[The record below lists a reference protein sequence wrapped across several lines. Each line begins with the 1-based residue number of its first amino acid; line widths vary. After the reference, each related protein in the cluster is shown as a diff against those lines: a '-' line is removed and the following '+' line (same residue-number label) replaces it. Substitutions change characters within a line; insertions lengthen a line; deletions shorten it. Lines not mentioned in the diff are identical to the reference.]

1 MFKQPTEAKT
11 LKRLHVRPRHQI
23 GKTSLVQCWVWSLA
37 VLFAIG
43 FVVPA
48 AKADDAFAA
57 FIESLRPEAEAAG
70 VSTATF
76 NAAFKGMEPDLT
88 IPDLDLPG
96 RDKSGSAGQS
106 EFTRPPSEYLDKAYL
121 GRLSETGKKLEAKYR
136 AALETIEKESG
147 VDRYSLLAI
156 WGRETSFGN
165 YTLPK
170 DAVRVLATL
179 AYVGR
184 RKELFRKE
192 LLAALGMLQSGVAR
206 SDMKSSWAG
215 AVGLTQFM
223 PSEYAPFAR
232 DADGDGKKD
241 IFRSVPD
248 ALGSAAAQ
256 LAGKGWV
263 RGLPWGFEV
272 RIPKGAD
279 CSLEGPL
286 QAKPLSDW
294 INLGF
299 IRTGGAAWPKPLLA
313 SQMYLMSPAGGNG
326 PAFLVT
332 ENFKVI
338 RLYNTSDLY
347 ALFVGHLADRIAG
360 GPDFE
365 APWGTAVQRTKT
377 IQDIQTRLK
386 ALGYN
391 VDKIDGKIGS
401 NSRMNIGKYQKT
413 NGLKVDCWPTDGV
426 LAHMRANA
434 AQ

>member
-1 MFKQPTEAKT
+1 MQ
-11 LKRLHVRPRHQI
+11 LRVCGILRLATVI
-23 GKTSLVQCWVWSLA
+23 ALMA
-37 VLFAIG
+37 M
-43 FVVPA
+43 PA
-48 AKADDAFAA
+48 SARADQVFLGWL
-57 FIESLRPEAEAAG
+57 ETLRPEATAAG
-70 VSTATF
+70 VSEATF
-76 NAAFKGMEPDLT
+76 NSAFRGMEPDLT

-96 RDKSGSAGQS
+96 RDKTGSAGQA
-106 EFTRPPSEYLDKAYL
+106 EFTRPPSEYLDKAYM
-121 GRLSETGKKLEAKYR
+121 GRLSATGKQLEAKHR
-136 AALETIEKESG
+136 AALESIERDSG

-156 WGRETSFGN
+156 WGRETSYGN

-170 DAVRVLATL
+170 DAVRMLATL

-184 RKELFRKE
+184 RKDLFRKE
-192 LLAALGMLQSGVAR
+192 LIAALGMLESGVAR

-232 DADGDGKKD
+232 DIDGDGKKD

-256 LAGKGWV
+256 LSGKGWV
-263 RGLPWGFEV
+263 AGLPWGFEV
-272 RIPKGAD
+272 RIPAQSD

-286 QAKPLSDW
+286 QARPLSDW
-294 INLGF
+294 IAAGF
-299 IRTGGAAWPKPLLA
+299 VRAGGQAWPQNLMTNA
-313 SQMYLMSPAGGNG
+313 MYLMSPAGGNG

-332 ENFKVI
+332 DNFKVI
-338 RLYNTSDLY
+338 RQYNTSDLY

-360 GPDFE
+360 GLDFE

-377 IQDIQTRLK
+377 IEDIQVRLK
-386 ALGYN
+386 ALGYT
-391 VDKIDGKIGS
+391 VDKIDGKVGS
-401 NSRMNIGKYQKT
+401 NSRMNIGKYQKA